1 MEISENGINKLKS
14 YEGLKLKAYPD
25 PATGAEPWTIGY
37 GHTKGVKPGQVIT
50 AQQAE
55 AFLHQD
61 LLPIYDA
68 IHRLVKVSLTQ
79 GQFDALCSFIFNLG
93 IGNFTYSTLLK
104 KLNAGDYQGAAREFL
119 KWDRANGREI
129 PDLLRRRES
138 EQQTFLS

>member
-50 AQQAE
+50 EQQAE

-61 LLPIYDA
+61 LLPIYAA

-93 IGNFTYSTLLK
+93 MGNFTHSTLLK

-119 KWDRANGREI
+119 KWDRADGREI

>member
-55 AFLHQD
+55 AFLYQD

-104 KLNAGDYQGAAREFL
+104 KLNVGDYQGAAREFL
-119 KWDRANGREI
+119 KWDRADGRKI